1 MPKAKGS
8 PKTGGRQPGSVNKQT
23 AELKAWGLNFLNKHT
38 KTFDEAFASLESVQK
53 LEVLAS
59 LLPKLLPYYLPK
71 QSEAKFSVDDK
82 TVEALKAV
90 KEAQDKVNGM
100 FKIEN
105 KQG

>member
-1 MPKAKGS
+1 M
-8 PKTGGRQPGSVNKQT
+8 
-23 AELKAWGLNFLNKHT
+23 
-38 KTFDEAFASLESVQK
+38 
-53 LEVLAS
+53 
-59 LLPKLLPYYLPK
+59 PK

>member
-1 MPKAKGS
+1 MSKPKGS
-8 PKTGGRQPGSVNKQT
+8 PKTGGRKPGSVNKQT
-23 AELKAWGLNFLNKHT
+23 AELKAWGLNFLNTHT
-38 KTFDEAFASLESVQK
+38 KTFDEAFAALLPAQK

-105 KQG
+105 KQS